1 MQPEAPPECNL
12 DCAQALKAKKREI
25 CAVDG
30 VSGIAERGTS
40 MFRPMRRIKQQLS
53 QDECEQVLTSERRGV
68 LSVHGEDG
76 YPYGVPMDYLYEQ
89 GKIYFHGA
97 KVGHKIDA
105 IKADNRV
112 SFTVFDQGVPVE
124 GKVGPNVRSVI
135 VFGRISLLET
145 TPETLEIARRLGEK
159 YDPSGY
165 VEDELR
171 RTAERIQLLELA
183 IDHMTGK
190 RVNES

>member
-53 QDECEQVLTSERRGV
+53 QEECEQVLTSERRGV
-68 LSVHGEDG
+68 LSVHVEDG

>member
-1 MQPEAPPECNL
+1 M
-12 DCAQALKAKKREI
+12 
-25 CAVDG
+25 
-30 VSGIAERGTS
+30 S

-53 QDECEQVLTSERRGV
+53 HEECEEVLLSERRGV

-76 YPYGVPMDYLYEQ
+76 YPYSVPMDYLYDQ

-112 SFTVFDQGVPVE
+112 SFTVFDKGVAVD
-124 GKVGPNVRSVI
+124 GKIGPNVRSVI
-135 VFGRISLLET
+135 VFGRVTPLET
-145 TPETLEIARRLGEK
+145 TPETLQIARRLGEK
-159 YDPSGY
+159 YNPAGY
-165 VEDELR
+165 VADELK
-171 RTAERIQLLELA
+171 RTAERIQVLELA
-183 IDHMTGK
+183 VDHMTGK

>member
-40 MFRPMRRIKQQLS
+40 MYRPMRRIKQQLS
-53 QDECEQVLTSERRGV
+53 QEECEQVLTSERRGV
-68 LSVHGEDG
+68 LSVHVEDG

>member
-53 QDECEQVLTSERRGV
+53 QEECEQVLTSERRGV

-135 VFGRISLLET
+135 VSGRISLLET

-183 IDHMTGK
+183 VDHMTGK

>member
-53 QDECEQVLTSERRGV
+53 QEECEQVLTSERRGV

-159 YDPSGY
+159 YDPSSY
-165 VEDELR
+165 VADELK

-183 IDHMTGK
+183 IDHMSGK

>member
-40 MFRPMRRIKQQLS
+40 MIRPMRRIKQQLS
-53 QDECEQVLTSERRGV
+53 QEECEQVLTSERRGV

>member
-40 MFRPMRRIKQQLS
+40 MYRPMRRIKQQLS
-53 QDECEQVLTSERRGV
+53 QEECEQVLTSERRGV

>member
-53 QDECEQVLTSERRGV
+53 QEECEQVLTSERRGV

-165 VEDELR
+165 VADELK
-171 RTAERIQLLELA
+171 RTVERIQLLELE
-183 IDHMTGK
+183 IDHMSGK

>member
-25 CAVDG
+25 SAVDG

-53 QDECEQVLTSERRGV
+53 QEECEQVLTSERRGV

-183 IDHMTGK
+183 VDHMTGK

>member
-40 MFRPMRRIKQQLS
+40 MYRPMRRIKQQLS
-53 QDECEQVLTSERRGV
+53 QEECEQVLTSERRGV

-183 IDHMTGK
+183 VDHMTGK

>member
-1 MQPEAPPECNL
+1 MMG
-12 DCAQALKAKKREI
+12 CAT
-25 CAVDG
+25 
-30 VSGIAERGTS
+30 GIPRGLWEGGA
-40 MFRPMRRIKQQLS
+40 MFRQMRRFKQQLS
-53 QDECEQVLTSERRGV
+53 QEECEKILLSERRGV
-68 LSVHGEDG
+68 LAVHGEDG

-97 KVGHKIDA
+97 KSGHKIDA

-124 GKVGPNVRSVI
+124 GKVGPDVRSVI
-135 VFGRISLLET
+135 VFGRVSLLET
-145 TPETLEIARRLGEK
+145 TPDSLEIARRLGEK

-165 VEDELR
+165 VADELK
-171 RTAERIQLLELA
+171 RTVERIQLLELS
-183 IDHMTGK
+183 IDHMSGK

>member
-12 DCAQALKAKKREI
+12 DCAQALKANKREI

-53 QDECEQVLTSERRGV
+53 QEECEQVLTSERRGV

-183 IDHMTGK
+183 VDHMTGK

>member
-53 QDECEQVLTSERRGV
+53 QEECEQVLTSERRGV

-145 TPETLEIARRLGEK
+145 TPETLEIARRLGEN
-159 YDPSGY
+159 YDPSSY
-165 VEDELR
+165 VADELK

-183 IDHMTGK
+183 IDHMSGK

>member
-1 MQPEAPPECNL
+1 
-12 DCAQALKAKKREI
+12 
-25 CAVDG
+25 
-30 VSGIAERGTS
+30 
-40 MFRPMRRIKQQLS
+40 MFRPMRRLKQQLS
-53 QDECEQVLTSERRGV
+53 QEECEQVLTSERRGV

-145 TPETLEIARRLGEK
+145 TPESLEIARRLGEK

-183 IDHMTGK
+183 VDHMTGK

>member
-1 MQPEAPPECNL
+1 MFRETRKPK
-12 DCAQALKAKKREI
+12 QALSHAEI
-25 CAVDG
+25 EQILRRNTAGVLA
-30 VSGIAERGTS
+30 VSG
-40 MFRPMRRIKQQLS
+40 
-53 QDECEQVLTSERRGV
+53 DE
-68 LSVHGEDG
+68 D
-76 YPYGVPMDYLYEQ
+76 YPYAVPLSYVYLN

>member
-40 MFRPMRRIKQQLS
+40 MFRPIRRIKQQLS
-53 QDECEQVLTSERRGV
+53 QEECEQVLTSERRGV

-183 IDHMTGK
+183 VDHMTGK

>member
-53 QDECEQVLTSERRGV
+53 QEECEQVLTSERRGV

>member
-53 QDECEQVLTSERRGV
+53 QEECEQVLTSERRGV

-183 IDHMTGK
+183 VDHMTGK

>member
-1 MQPEAPPECNL
+1 
-12 DCAQALKAKKREI
+12 
-25 CAVDG
+25 
-30 VSGIAERGTS
+30 

-53 QDECEQVLTSERRGV
+53 QEECEQVLTSERRGV

-124 GKVGPNVRSVI
+124 GEVGPNVRSVI

-183 IDHMTGK
+183 VDHMTGK

>member
-53 QDECEQVLTSERRGV
+53 QEECEQVLTSEQRGV

>member
-12 DCAQALKAKKREI
+12 DGAQALKAKKREI

-53 QDECEQVLTSERRGV
+53 QEECEQVLTSERRGV